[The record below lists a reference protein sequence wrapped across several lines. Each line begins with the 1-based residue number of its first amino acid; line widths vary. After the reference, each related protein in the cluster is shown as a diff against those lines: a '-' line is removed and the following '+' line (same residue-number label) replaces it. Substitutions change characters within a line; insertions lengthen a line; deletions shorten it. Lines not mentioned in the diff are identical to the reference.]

1 MTKRIYCFRALFLL
15 FCLNA
20 TSFSLHA
27 NERRTEREFYQLRL
41 YHFRNAAQ
49 ETMIDN
55 YLQSALLP
63 ALHRAGI
70 AKLGVFKSLAND
82 TAADKQIYL
91 LVPYK
96 SMDQMLKIEQRLGA
110 DANYL
115 SAGADFFRAPFD
127 NAPYNRIEI
136 ILLQAFPLAPQI
148 KSPQLNGALN
158 ERIYELRSY
167 ESPTVDYHQNKVK
180 MFNEGGEIAL
190 FSRLGFNAVFYAS
203 VLSGSHLPNLMY
215 MTSFENMAAREAHWK
230 SFVES
235 PEWKK
240 LSALPEYQ
248 HNVSKID
255 IVFLHPASYSDL

>member
-1 MTKRIYCFRALFLL
+1 MTRRIYFFPALLLL
-15 FCLNA
+15 FCLNL
-20 TSFSLHA
+20 SSVLLHA
-27 NERRTEREFYQLRL
+27 NEKRTEREFYQIRL
-41 YHFRNAAQ
+41 YHFRDAAQ

-70 AKLGVFKSLAND
+70 ARLGVYKSLAND
-82 TAADKQIYL
+82 TATDKQIYL

-96 SMDQMLKIEQRLGA
+96 TLEQMLKMEQRLGT

-115 SAGADFFRAPFD
+115 STAADFLHAPFD
-127 NAPYNRIEI
+127 KAPYTRIEI
-136 ILLQAFPLAPQI
+136 IWLQAFPLAPQI
-148 KSPQLNGALN
+148 QSPQLSGALN

-180 MFNEGGEIAL
+180 MFNDGGEIAL
-190 FSRLGFNAVFYAS
+190 FGKLGFNAVFYAS

-215 MTSFENMAAREAHWK
+215 MTCFENMAAREAHWK

-255 IVFLHPASYSDL
+255 IVFLHPAAYSDL